1 MRWLFSYV
9 TVYILPL
16 PRQAVEES
24 RKKYER
30 LLSAT
35 PDTST
40 NCDSQELIR
49 RTHEELFRDYGV
61 FFKQNVKLDC
71 NALWDPQLLLPAI
84 SYAAFKHAGSLL

>member
-1 MRWLFSYV
+1 MRWLFLYV
-9 TVYILPL
+9 AVYISPL

-35 PDTST
+35 HETLLIDIFAAVT
-40 NCDSQELIR
+40 NCDTQD
-49 RTHEELFRDYGV
+49 LFRARDHV
-61 FFKQNVKLDC
+61 ISLDC